1 MKTSYDLSFNKGSF
15 QPRSPKAINE
25 VSSISLKFL
34 PFVTITEK
42 SISWKVQ
49 LHTYYQSIFEAI
61 WNFWFFH
68 KSCKIWVWANFRGQ
82 FLENWILRSFQP
94 QFSLKFTRKCARISQ
109 NYFLNFWNQKKY
121 FIWNIKKVL
130 KLGGLW
136 RFFKI

>member
-1 MKTSYDLSFNKGSF
+1 MLGQGQVQSRS
-15 QPRSPKAINE
+15 RSPKAVNE
-25 VSSISLKFL
+25 GSSISLKCSSF
-34 PFVTITEK
+34 FTINK
-42 SISWKVQ
+42 ISISWKFQ
-49 LHTYYQSIFEAI
+49 LHTYYQSIFVAI
-61 WNFWFFH
+61 QNFWLFR

-82 FLENWILRSFQP
+82 FLENWILRIFQP